1 MRNWLLAAVVA
12 LPVSLCAQATVNV
25 TPEQCVYKVG
35 DDPRWAATDL
45 DESGWTPE
53 TQYKLTGD
61 MTVVWL
67 RCHTNTNLTGAQQ
80 PAVWILAVD
89 SAMQAFVNG
98 RPIGGI
104 AGPRAGYASEETLE
118 KEVLPLPPALAF
130 PVRTIAVRV
139 TPGRVTAGNSLFP
152 FLAYTFPGDRESL
165 VNLAV
170 RNADPFWGAIP
181 VYSCFLVIGS
191 AGLFLLGLF
200 LFDHSQKPALWLG
213 IYCCSVSLA
222 RVSSLCMGQAPQIPV
237 WVDEIVWAAANIE
250 SYALVLVIFALV
262 YRRVPRIYWV
272 LPATVIVLNIGSIAA
287 ILLPPHWSLPLSFFV
302 QVTCFKPMWSIFALS
317 GTAPFVAFWP
327 WTKVQGRMRIVAPLC
342 ALWGLLEAAFYLGQ
356 VIFGRDSWHGPIQTW
371 WSLSILIVIVALV
384 GYIFQDQRATADQ
397 RAKLGGELNAARKVQ
412 RTLMP
417 EELDVAP
424 GMALS
429 AAFLPASEVGGD
441 FYRCRTLKDG
451 SQRVLLGDVSGK
463 GVAAAL
469 TSALLLGAADRCDDL
484 PPASVLKVLNLTLRQ
499 SAIGGFTTCLCA
511 DVSPT
516 GSLRIANAGHLSPYR
531 NGAELPVSNGLPLGL
546 VDRIDYPQT
555 PLQLDPG
562 DTLTFLSDGVVE
574 ARNAKREL
582 FGFERTRQMSTLTAR
597 QLAEAARQ
605 FGQEDDITV
614 LTLTLTGA
622 AVLARVLV

>member
-1 MRNWLLAAVVA
+1 MRKWLLAAIVA
-12 LPVSLCAQATVNV
+12 LPVSLCAQAIVPIP
-25 TPEQCVYKVG
+25 PEQCVYKVG
-35 DDPRWAATDL
+35 DDPRWAAADL

-61 MTVVWL
+61 MTVLWL
-67 RCHTNTNLTGAQQ
+67 PCHTNTNLTGAQQ

-98 RPIGGI
+98 RPIGRI

-118 KEVLPLPPALAF
+118 KEVVPLPPGLAF

-139 TPGRVTAGNSLFP
+139 TPGRITAGNSLFP

-200 LFDHSQKPALWLG
+200 LLDHSQKPALWLG

-222 RVSSLCMGQAPQIPV
+222 RVSSLCMGQTPQIPMS
-237 WVDEIVWAAANIE
+237 VDEIVWAAANIE
-250 SYALVLVIFALV
+250 SCALVLVIFALV
-262 YRRVPRIYWV
+262 NRRVPRIYWI

-287 ILLPPHWSLPLSFFV
+287 ILLPPHWSLPLSVFV
-302 QVTCFKPMWSIFALS
+302 QVTCFKPLWSIFAFS

-327 WTKVQGRMRIVAPLC
+327 WAKVQGRMRIVAPLC

-397 RAKLGGELNAARKVQ
+397 RAQMGGELAAARQVQ
-412 RTLMP
+412 RMLMP
-417 EELDVAP
+417 EKLDVAL
-424 GMALS
+424 GIALS

-451 SQRVLLGDVSGK
+451 NQRVLLGDVSGK

-484 PPASVLKVLNLTLRQ
+484 PPASVLKVLNLALRQ

-511 DVSPT
+511 DVSPA

-531 NGAELPVSNGLPLGL
+531 NGEELPLNNGLPLGL

-555 PLQLDPG
+555 PLHLAPG
-562 DTLTFLSDGVVE
+562 DTITFLSDGVVE
-574 ARNAKREL
+574 ARNAAREL
-582 FGFERTRQMSTLTAR
+582 FGFERTRKMSTLSAD
-597 QLAEAARQ
+597 QLAEAARK

-622 AVLARVLV
+622 AVPAKILV

>member
-1 MRNWLLAAVVA
+1 MRKWLLAAIVA
-12 LPVSLCAQATVNV
+12 LPVSLCAQAIVPIP
-25 TPEQCVYKVG
+25 PEQCVYKVG
-35 DDPRWAATDL
+35 DDPRWAAADL

-61 MTVVWL
+61 MTVLWL
-67 RCHTNTNLTGAQQ
+67 PCHTNTNLTGAQQ

-118 KEVLPLPPALAF
+118 KEVVPLPPGLAF

-139 TPGRVTAGNSLFP
+139 TPGRITAGNSLFP

-200 LFDHSQKPALWLG
+200 LLDHSQKPALWLG

-222 RVSSLCMGQAPQIPV
+222 RVSSLCMGQTPQIPMS
-237 WVDEIVWAAANIE
+237 VDEIVWAAANIE
-250 SYALVLVIFALV
+250 SCALVLVIFALV
-262 YRRVPRIYWV
+262 NRRVPRIYWI

-287 ILLPPHWSLPLSFFV
+287 ILLPPHWSLPLSLFV
-302 QVTCFKPMWSIFALS
+302 QVTCFKPMWSIFAFS

-327 WTKVQGRMRIVAPLC
+327 WAKVQGRMRIVAPLC

-397 RAKLGGELNAARKVQ
+397 RAQMGGELAAARQVQ
-412 RTLMP
+412 RMLMP
-417 EELDVAP
+417 EKLDVAL
-424 GMALS
+424 GIALS

-451 SQRVLLGDVSGK
+451 NQRVLLGDVSGK

-484 PPASVLKVLNLTLRQ
+484 PPASVLKVLNLALR
-499 SAIGGFTTCLCA
+499 
-511 DVSPT
+511 
-516 GSLRIANAGHLSPYR
+516 
-531 NGAELPVSNGLPLGL
+531 
-546 VDRIDYPQT
+546 
-555 PLQLDPG
+555 
-562 DTLTFLSDGVVE
+562 
-574 ARNAKREL
+574 
-582 FGFERTRQMSTLTAR
+582 
-597 QLAEAARQ
+597 
-605 FGQEDDITV
+605 
-614 LTLTLTGA
+614 
-622 AVLARVLV
+622 